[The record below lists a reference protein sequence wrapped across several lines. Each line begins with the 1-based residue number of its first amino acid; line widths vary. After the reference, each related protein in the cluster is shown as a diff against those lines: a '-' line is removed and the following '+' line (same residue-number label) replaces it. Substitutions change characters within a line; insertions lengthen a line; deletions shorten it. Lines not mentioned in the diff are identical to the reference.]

1 MIVMSFL
8 LNAYWAKSRRSQPV
22 GCGLPCPPELEKL
35 LATNSRCVVPSVTDG
50 NCALHAFA
58 ISLVGEA
65 SRNKALSATNV
76 YKQLLPVEWVIGADN
91 TAKETNNKWM
101 CWSLIWLLCVLSETV
116 LWSVMLTF
124 LLVGHTHD
132 MVDRLL
138 SRVNVGLRG
147 RNDSAG
153 KQKIIVNNHK

>member
-65 SRNKALSATNV
+65 SRNKALSATNA
-76 YKQLLPVEWVIGADN
+76 YKQLLPVEWVIGADR
-91 TAKETNNKWM
+91 
-101 CWSLIWLLCVLSETV
+101 LLCVLSETV
-116 LWSVMLTF
+116 LWSVMLAF
-124 LLVGHTHD
+124 LLVGNTHD
-132 MVDRLL
+132 MVDRLF
-138 SRVNVGLRG
+138 SRVKVGLRG
-147 RNDSAG
+147 RNESAD
-153 KQKIIVNNHK
+153 KQK

>member
-58 ISLVGEA
+58 ISLVDEA
-65 SRNKALSATNV
+65 SRNKALSATNA
-76 YKQLLPVEWVIGADN
+76 YKQLLPVEWVIGADR
-91 TAKETNNKWM
+91 
-101 CWSLIWLLCVLSETV
+101 LLCVLSETV

-132 MVDRLL
+132 MVDRLF

-147 RNDSAG
+147 RNYSAG
-153 KQKIIVNNHK
+153 KQK

>member
-8 LNAYWAKSRRSQPV
+8 LNTYWAKSRRSQPV

-65 SRNKALSATNV
+65 SRNKALSATNA
-76 YKQLLPVEWVIGADN
+76 YKQPLPVEWVIGADR
-91 TAKETNNKWM
+91 
-101 CWSLIWLLCVLSETV
+101 LLCVLSETV

-132 MVDRLL
+132 MVDRLF

-147 RNDSAG
+147 RNESAD
-153 KQKIIVNNHK
+153 KQK